1 MRRLVLLLCAL
12 MLAADCGA
20 QSPKT
25 LRLSAN
31 YWEPYTGPG
40 MANNGVATE
49 IVVRA
54 LARAG
59 YATEISFM
67 PWSRTLASAYHGK
80 IDGVVGIWPT
90 RQRRLKLLFSD
101 SYLTN
106 RLHLL
111 YVRPA
116 LSGNLTLDT
125 LDGIRIGVGR
135 DYDYSDSFLEPKRFI
150 LDPVDRIGQNLSKLF
165 LGRIDMMLED
175 PYVAEYTLLHH
186 ADEFAGHPPLRYSPA
201 PLLQLPLHFGLSRD
215 RADAE
220 QIIAAFNTQ
229 LARMKKDGSLAAIL
243 QQLAPAPR

>member
-1 MRRLVLLLCAL
+1 LLLWCAL
-12 MLAADCGA
+12 LLATDCGA
-20 QSPKT
+20 QTSKT

-49 IVVRA
+49 IVAQA

-59 YATEISFM
+59 YAVEISFM
-67 PWSRTLASAYHGK
+67 PWSRTLASAYHGR

-106 RLHLL
+106 NLHLL
-111 YVRPA
+111 YVRPE
-116 LSGNLTLDT
+116 LSNKLSLDT

-165 LGRIDMMLED
+165 MGRIDVMLED
-175 PYVAEYTLLHH
+175 PYAAEYTLLHH
-186 ADEFAGHPPLRYSPA
+186 ADAFAGHPRLRYSPA
-201 PLLQLPLHFGLSRD
+201 PLLQLPLHFGVSRE

-229 LARMKKDGSLAAIL
+229 LALMRKDGSLAAIL
-243 QQLAPAPR
+243 HKLGPAPR